1 MGKLVISIIFTIF
14 PVDDAQEIERILVM
28 KKRYNIA
35 TIIGLMLLAAAVTF
49 TVTYLTVE
57 SQFQEQ
63 LALEKSRDE
72 ALNKIVK
79 VLNTIESDFIGEY
92 DEEALIDGAVYGIV
106 AATGDRWSF
115 YLNKEDFTQYQA
127 DLMNQQVGIGVTVTY
142 DAEESALVI
151 VKVHPG
157 SPADAGGLKKRD
169 MIVGVDGESVSDLGY
184 NGTVDKVR
192 GAENTPVTL
201 EIKRGE
207 TTFTIDIIRKT
218 YLYNAVSSKII
229 NGNIGYVKIDNF
241 DGRVAVNFE
250 DTIAKLLEAEVEGLI
265 LDVRGNLGGLKDSM
279 VSMLDLLCP
288 EGVLFIM
295 RDKHGNES
303 IDYSAPGEVDL
314 PMVVIVDQDSYSA
327 AEFFAVALQEFGK
340 AEIVGTGT
348 YGKGYSQVT
357 KDLGDGTA
365 LNLSTN
371 EYFTPKGRS
380 LIGTGITPDYYVELD
395 YDGNFLLLEEEEDNQ
410 LQKAIEVLSLR
421 IFERESQKALEE
433 ASQ

>member
-157 SPADAGGLKKRD
+157 SPADAGGLKKGHDRRS
-169 MIVGVDGESVSDLGY
+169 G
-184 NGTVDKVR
+184 R
-192 GAENTPVTL
+192 G
-201 EIKRGE
+201 ISKR
-207 TTFTIDIIRKT
+207 
-218 YLYNAVSSKII
+218 
-229 NGNIGYVKIDNF
+229 
-241 DGRVAVNFE
+241 
-250 DTIAKLLEAEVEGLI
+250 
-265 LDVRGNLGGLKDSM
+265 
-279 VSMLDLLCP
+279 P
-288 EGVLFIM
+288 
-295 RDKHGNES
+295 
-303 IDYSAPGEVDL
+303 
-314 PMVVIVDQDSYSA
+314 
-327 AEFFAVALQEFGK
+327 
-340 AEIVGTGT
+340 
-348 YGKGYSQVT
+348 
-357 KDLGDGTA
+357 
-365 LNLSTN
+365 
-371 EYFTPKGRS
+371 
-380 LIGTGITPDYYVELD
+380 
-395 YDGNFLLLEEEEDNQ
+395 
-410 LQKAIEVLSLR
+410 R
-421 IFERESQKALEE
+421 I
-433 ASQ
+433 